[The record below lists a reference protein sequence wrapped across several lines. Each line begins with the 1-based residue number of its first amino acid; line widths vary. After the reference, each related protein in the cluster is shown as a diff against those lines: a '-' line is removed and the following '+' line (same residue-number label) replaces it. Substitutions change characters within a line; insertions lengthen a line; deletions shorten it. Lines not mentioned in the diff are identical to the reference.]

1 MGKLNV
7 FSKPSECNL
16 ECDSDKINLYRSN
29 PSKLKSL
36 KEVLIDL
43 IDSGEIDQLIHFIQ
57 VRSNCDESILKEN
70 KEVIDLYANEF
81 LESEGF
87 DLIASSFDYVY
98 YSYDN
103 FVISIDTTIDGKHH
117 NNCRNIDE
125 IVKSDS
131 ALMVRV
137 APILMDLGNILV
149 YPGGTPCEF
158 TERFESR
165 LTSVVKG
172 RLPDIKYSV
181 GNLGPNLIMKD
192 SHGITF
198 IIDAGW

>member
-1 MGKLNV
+1 MGRLNV
-7 FSKPSECNL
+7 FSKPSKPTL
-16 ECDSDKINLYRSN
+16 KDKNSEIISYRSN
-29 PSKLKSL
+29 PNGLNSL
-36 KEVLIDL
+36 KEVLMDL
-43 IDSGEIDQLIHFIQ
+43 IDSGEIDQLTQFIQ
-57 VRSNCDESILKEN
+57 ARSNCDESILEEN
-70 KEVIDLYANEF
+70 KEVIDLYTDEF
-81 LESEGF
+81 LEVEGF
-87 DLIASSFDYVY
+87 ELIASSFDYVY

-103 FVISIDTTIDGKHH
+103 FIISIDTTLDGKHH
-117 NNCRNIDE
+117 NNCRNINE
-125 IVKSDS
+125 IVNSDS

-192 SHGITF
+192 AHGITF